1 MLGVCPT
8 IHVLVTMLLLSC
20 RGSIGS
26 VLSMYVRMRL
36 RRRSDDPEHHDQQH
50 EQTVPSRAT
59 HAHSLTGTRLLGNV
73 DVVEFHVTQ
82 A

>member
-1 MLGVCPT
+1 
-8 IHVLVTMLLLSC
+8 
-20 RGSIGS
+20 
-26 VLSMYVRMRL
+26 MYVRMRL